1 MNTENSLEIN
11 TKKLLMAY
19 QSKQFEEA
27 KSIAITMTKEFPN
40 YNLSWKI
47 LAAIYAQ
54 FGDSQNSIKSSD
66 NAIKIDPSDAEAYSN
81 MGLILFQFKKFK
93 DALKSC
99 QKAIEIKPDNV
110 EAHFNLGNILKALGK
125 LTEAEKSYLNS
136 LKLNSKLIAAH
147 FNLASTYIQLNK
159 LNEAETSYKKIIE
172 LKPDYAE
179 VYSNMGTLYLKL
191 KRENE
196 AELSYKKAIELNPNF
211 TDAHLNMGV
220 MFQKLNRPDEAE
232 SSYRKA
238 IELKPDFAEAYLK
251 LGILMQK
258 LNRSNEAELNYQ
270 KALKIKPN
278 YVDAQKNI
286 HILMKE
292 KKLIKIVK
300 NKKKTQS
307 LFTNEPFKSNR
318 LIETDLIKNLYEI
331 NSTNLDDVDPG
342 YLRYGNGSSSDYNLF
357 DNDIPIIKNVAND
370 LTNLI
375 KKAVGSEIFI
385 MESFFNIFKTGS
397 GIVKHNHINYF
408 DRNNNLISN
417 KFSLVY
423 YLSVGDQSGNE
434 PGILKLYDPEI
445 EILPTDGMIMIFPA
459 DRMHTAVYSGKTDR
473 VMIGINFY
481 SI

>member
-19 QSKQFEEA
+19 QSKQFDEA
-27 KSIAITMTKEFPN
+27 KNIAISMTKEFPN

-54 FGDSQNSIKSSD
+54 FGDSQNSINSSD
-66 NAIKIDPSDAEAYSN
+66 KAVKADPSDAEAYSN

-99 QKAIEIKPDNV
+99 EKAIEIKPDYV
-110 EAHFNLGNILKALGK
+110 EAHFNLGNVLKALGK
-125 LTEAEKSYLNS
+125 LTEAEKSYLNAI
-136 LKLNSKLIAAH
+136 KLNSKFLAAH

-159 LNEAETSYKKIIE
+159 LIEAESSYKKIIE

-196 AELSYKKAIELNPNF
+196 AEFSYKKAIELNPNF
-211 TDAHLNMGV
+211 TEAHFNMGV
-220 MFQKLNRPDEAE
+220 MFQKLNRSDEAE
-232 SSYRKA
+232 SSYKKA
-238 IELKPDFAEAYLK
+238 IELKPDYAEAYLK

-258 LNRSNEAELNYQ
+258 FNRSNEAELNYQ

-278 YVDAQKNI
+278 YIDAQKNI
-286 HILMKE
+286 DILRKE
-292 KKLIKIVK
+292 KELLKIIK

-307 LFTNEPFKSNR
+307 LFTNEPFKTNR
-318 LIETDLIKNLYEI
+318 SIETDLIKNLYEI
-331 NSTNLDDVDPG
+331 NSINLDDVDPG
-342 YLRYGNGSSSDYNLF
+342 YLRYGNGSSSDYKLF

-408 DRNNNLISN
+408 DRNNNLINN

-423 YLSVGDQSGNE
+423 YLSVGDQTGKD

>member
-19 QSKQFEEA
+19 QNKQFDEA
-27 KSIAITMTKEFPN
+27 KNIAISMTKEFPN

-66 NAIKIDPSDAEAYSN
+66 NAVKADPSDAEAYSN

-99 QKAIEIKPDNV
+99 QKAIEIKPDYV
-110 EAHFNLGNILKALGK
+110 EAHFNLGNVLKALGK
-125 LTEAEKSYLNS
+125 LTEAEKSYLNA
-136 LKLNSKLIAAH
+136 LKLNSKFLAAH

-159 LNEAETSYKKIIE
+159 LTEAESSYKKIIE

-196 AELSYKKAIELNPNF
+196 AEFSYKKAIELNPNF
-211 TDAHLNMGV
+211 TEAHFNMGV
-220 MFQKLNRPDEAE
+220 MFQKLNRSDEAE
-232 SSYRKA
+232 SSYKKA
-238 IELKPDFAEAYLK
+238 IELKPDYAEAYLK

-258 LNRSNEAELNYQ
+258 FNRSNEAELNYQ

-286 HILMKE
+286 DILRKE
-292 KKLIKIVK
+292 KELLKIIK

-307 LFTNEPFKSNR
+307 LFTNEPFKTNR

-331 NSTNLDDVDPG
+331 NSINLDDVDPG
-342 YLRYGNGSSSDYNLF
+342 YLRYGNGSSSDYKLF
-357 DNDIPIIKNVAND
+357 DNNIPIIKNMAND

-408 DRNNNLISN
+408 DRNNNLINN

-423 YLSVGDQSGNE
+423 YLSVGDQTGKD

-459 DRMHTAVYSGKTDR
+459 DRMHTAVYSGTTDR
-473 VMIGINFY
+473 VMIGVNFY

>member
-1 MNTENSLEIN
+1 MNTKNSLEIN
-11 TKKLLMAY
+11 TKKLLIAY
-19 QSKQFEEA
+19 QNKQFEKA
-27 KSIAITMTKEFPN
+27 KKIAMSMSKEFPD
-40 YNLSWKI
+40 YNLSWKV
-47 LAAIYAQ
+47 LAAIYAKS
-54 FGDSQNSIKSSD
+54 GDSQNSIISSN
-66 NAIKIDPSDAEAYSN
+66 NAVRADPNDSEAYSN
-81 MGLILFQFKKFK
+81 MGLIYFQFKKYK
-93 DALKSC
+93 DALKSY
-99 QKAIEIKPDNV
+99 QKAIEIKPDYA
-110 EAHFNLGNILKALGK
+110 EAYFNLGNVFKALGK
-125 LTEAEKSYLNS
+125 LTEAEKSYLNAIKS
-136 LKLNSKLIAAH
+136 NSKFLAAY
-147 FNLASTYIQLNK
+147 FNLASTFIALNK
-159 LNEAETSYKKIIE
+159 LTEAESTYKKILE
-172 LKPDYAE
+172 LKPNYAE
-179 VYSNMGTLYLKL
+179 VYLNMGTLFLKL
-191 KRENE
+191 KREDE
-196 AELSYKKAIELNPNF
+196 AEFSYKKAIKLNPNF
-211 TDAHLNMGV
+211 TDAYLNMGV
-220 MFQKLNRPDEAE
+220 MFQKLNRSHEAE
-232 SSYRKA
+232 SSYKKV
-238 IELKPDFAEAYLK
+238 IELKPDYAEAYLK

-258 LNRSNEAELNYQ
+258 LNRFNEAELNYQ

-286 HILMKE
+286 NILRKE
-292 KKLIKIVK
+292 KKLLKIIK

-307 LFTNEPFKSNR
+307 LFTNEPFRTNR

-331 NSTNLDDVDPG
+331 SSTNLNDIDPG
-342 YLRYGNGSSSDYNLF
+342 YLRYGNGNSSDYNLF

-375 KKAVGSEIFI
+375 KKAVESEIFI

-408 DRNNNLISN
+408 DRNNNLIRN

-423 YLSVGDQSGNE
+423 YLTVGDQSGEE